1 MGGSE
6 LLRTQ
11 QKNWR
16 FPFLDKD
23 IHHSARS
30 HLGMWRLKG
39 DTHMH
44 LKQIDLFDFA
54 FNNASIGMSIVS
66 LEGRFVQVNR
76 ALCSMLGYDER
87 ELLALNF
94 QSITHQDDLE
104 ENLEYVYQLLNMKI
118 EAYHMEKRYIHKQG
132 HPVWC
137 LVNVSVVHNE
147 KGEPIFLFSQFH
159 DITAEKMTE
168 IAQRKTESVLR
179 EKEESFRI
187 LLEELPLAVIITR
200 HGICQYVNRAGIQ
213 LIGARGPEEV
223 LGVSTNEFVDPCNHD
238 KIEDRRRRHRQ
249 GGKLGTVKYK
259 LRCYDGEIKF
269 AEGVS
274 IPTTFHGEE
283 AVIGVFQDV
292 TERKKEEERIIQSE
306 KLSIVGQLAAGI
318 AHEIRN
324 PITSING
331 FLKLLRS
338 LKTEKE
344 QYYDIIESELK
355 SIEIICNELLI
366 LAKPNLVTT
375 RRTNLV
381 QLLEQSI
388 ALMSAQA
395 TMKNSTIDADLP
407 SGEIWLHCEPNQ
419 IKQVFVNV
427 IKNAIEAMPD
437 GGHIYIGATVRDGFA
452 LITIEDEGCGIP
464 AEKLEMLGQPF
475 YTTKDSGT
483 GLGLMVSY
491 NIMEN
496 HGGSISVDSLP
507 QQGTTFTVALPIL
520 DE

>member
-1 MGGSE
+1 
-6 LLRTQ
+6 
-11 QKNWR
+11 
-16 FPFLDKD
+16 
-23 IHHSARS
+23 
-30 HLGMWRLKG
+30 
-39 DTHMH
+39 MH

-87 ELLALNF
+87 ELLAMHF

-118 EAYHMEKRYIHKQG
+118 EAYHMEKRYIHKEG
-132 HPVWC
+132 HSVWC
-137 LVNVSVVHNE
+137 LVNVSIVYNE

-159 DITAEKMTE
+159 DITAKKMTE
-168 IAQRKTESVLR
+168 MAQRKTETVLR

-200 HGICQYVNRAGIQ
+200 HGICQYVNREGIQ
-213 LIGARGPEEV
+213 LIGARGAEEV
-223 LGVSTNEFVDPCNHD
+223 LGVSTMEFVDPSNHD
-238 KIEDRRRRHRQ
+238 KIEDRRRRYRQ

-259 LRCYDGEIKF
+259 IRCYNGEIKF
-269 AEGVS
+269 VDGVS
-274 IPTTFHGEE
+274 IPTMFLGEE

-292 TERKKEEERIIQSE
+292 TDRKKEEERIIQSE
-306 KLSIVGQLAAGI
+306 KMSIVGQLAAGI

-366 LAKPNLVTT
+366 LAKPNMVTT

-395 TMKNSTIDADLP
+395 TMKNSTIVANLP
-407 SGEIWLHCEPNQ
+407 REEIWLHCEPNQ
-419 IKQVFVNV
+419 IKQVFVNL

-464 AEKLEMLGQPF
+464 PEKLEMLGQPF

-491 NIMEN
+491 NIMDN
-496 HGGSISVDSLP
+496 HGGSLSVDSLP
-507 QQGTTFTVALPIL
+507 QQGTTVTVALPIL
-520 DE
+520 AE

>member
-1 MGGSE
+1 
-6 LLRTQ
+6 
-11 QKNWR
+11 
-16 FPFLDKD
+16 
-23 IHHSARS
+23 
-30 HLGMWRLKG
+30 
-39 DTHMH
+39 MH

-66 LEGRFVQVNR
+66 LEGRFIQVNR

-104 ENLEYVYQLLNMKI
+104 ENMEYVYRLLNMKI
-118 EAYHMEKRYIHKQG
+118 EAYRMEKRYIHKQG
-132 HPVWC
+132 HSVWC

-147 KGEPIFLFSQFH
+147 NGEPIFLFSQFH

-213 LIGARGPEEV
+213 LLGARGPEEV
-223 LGVSTNEFVDPCNHD
+223 LGVSTNEFVDPSNHD
-238 KIEDRRRRHRQ
+238 KIKDRRRRYRQ

-274 IPTTFHGEE
+274 IPTTFLGEE

-375 RRTNLV
+375 RRANLV

-395 TMKNSTIDADLP
+395 TMKNSTIAADLP
-407 SGEIWLHCEPNQ
+407 PWEIWLHCEPNQ
-419 IKQVFVNV
+419 IKQVFVNL

-437 GGHIYIGATVRDGFA
+437 GGHIYIGAAVRDGFA

-464 AEKLEMLGQPF
+464 PEKLEMLGQPF

-491 NIMEN
+491 NIMDN
-496 HGGSISVDSLP
+496 HGGSISVDSVP

-520 DE
+520 NE